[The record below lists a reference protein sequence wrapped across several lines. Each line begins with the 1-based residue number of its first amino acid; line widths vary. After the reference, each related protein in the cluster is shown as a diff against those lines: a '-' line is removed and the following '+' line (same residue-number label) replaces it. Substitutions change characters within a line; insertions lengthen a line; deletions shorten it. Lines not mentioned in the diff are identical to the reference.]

1 MPVISFASP
10 KGGVGKTTA
19 ALLLAT
25 ELANKGVG
33 VTVIDADPEHYI
45 ERWAK
50 LPDKPANLH
59 VFTAATEDTIID
71 DIERAQEVTPFV
83 IVDLEGTANMLVAYT
98 ISQSDLVIIPMQPS
112 GLDAAGAA
120 KGLKLVKLQEKNA
133 RRLIP
138 HAVLFTRTK
147 AAIRTR
153 TFAAIQE
160 QLQQAKVPVFTTQLL
175 EREVYRSLFDFGG
188 TLEDL
193 DSKDGYKIEDAIGNA
208 RNFAGE
214 VIEMVKNTASPVNK
228 QVEVA

>member
-25 ELANKGVG
+25 ELAQKGVG

-45 ERWAK
+45 KRWAS

-83 IVDLEGTANMLVAYT
+83 IVDLEGSANLLVAYT
-98 ISQSDLVIIPMQPS
+98 IMHSDLVIIPMQPS

-120 KGLKLVKLQEKNA
+120 KGLKLVKQQEKSA
-133 RRLIP
+133 RRTIP
-138 HAVLFTRTK
+138 HSVLFTRTK

-153 TFAAIQE
+153 TFASIQE
-160 QLQQAKVPVFTTQLL
+160 QLQKAKVPVFSTQIL

-193 DSKDGYKIEDAIGNA
+193 DPKDGYKIEDAIANA

-214 VIEMVKNTASPVNK
+214 VLAMVKTTASPSTQK
-228 QVEVA
+228 AEVA